1 MIQGI
6 LGRKI
11 GMTQVFAE
19 DGRVV
24 PVTVV
29 EAGPCTV
36 TQVRTRERDGYE
48 AVQLGY
54 EEVGRVDPDT
64 PLKEQKRQ
72 GRLKRVTLPEAGH
85 LRRVGILFRHLR
97 EVPVEGLGEVQV
109 GQRVTVEIFRPG
121 EQVDVTGRSKGRGFT
136 GVVKRHGFAGGPK
149 THGQSDRHRAPGS
162 VGATTFPGRTLP
174 GLRMAGHWGDER
186 VTVRNLEVVRVDPE
200 RNLLF
205 LKGAVPGPR
214 NGLLIIRKAKKP
226 KRRGEAE

>member
-1 MIQGI
+1 MIRGI

-11 GMTQVFAE
+11 GMSQVLTE

-29 EAGPCTV
+29 QAGPCTV
-36 TQVRTRERDGYE
+36 TQVRTLQRDGYE

-54 EEVGRVDPDT
+54 EALGRVDPHT
-64 PLKEQKRQ
+64 PLKEQKRR
-72 GRLKRVTLPEAGH
+72 GLLKRSNLPEAGH
-85 LRRVGILFRHLR
+85 LRRVGVLFRHLR
-97 EVPVEGLGEVQV
+97 EVPADNLGEVQV
-109 GQRVTVEIFRPG
+109 GQQVTVAIFEPG

-136 GVVKRHGFAGGPK
+136 GVVKRHDFAGGPK

-162 VGATTFPGRTLP
+162 VGSTTFPGRTLP

-214 NGLLIIRKAKKP
+214 NGLLLIRKAKKP
-226 KRRGEAE
+226 RRKGGAE